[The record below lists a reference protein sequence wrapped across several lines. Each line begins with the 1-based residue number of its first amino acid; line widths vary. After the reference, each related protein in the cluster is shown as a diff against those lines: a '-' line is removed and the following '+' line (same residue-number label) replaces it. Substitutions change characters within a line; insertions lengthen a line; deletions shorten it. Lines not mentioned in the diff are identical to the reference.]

1 MEDLS
6 RATELFI
13 AGLKNA
19 HAMESQA
26 LAIMR
31 PQVGRIENYPEVKAK
46 LEQHIG
52 ETEEQINRLEHV
64 LEDCG
69 TAKSALKDATL
80 SIAGTMA
87 ALGHAPAED
96 EILKNTFANFAFE
109 NYEAAAYKSLI
120 AIGREAG
127 KAEALEPLQ
136 QNLDEE
142 LAMAAWLEENLEVL
156 TSKFVTRFTEGET
169 AKK

>member
-87 ALGHAPAED
+87 A
-96 EILKNTFANFAFE
+96 
-109 NYEAAAYKSLI
+109 
-120 AIGREAG
+120 G
-127 KAEALEPLQ
+127 KADALEPLK

-156 TSKFVTRFTEGET
+156 TSKFVTRFAEGET